1 MRKALKKLAGTKDT
15 DLMKDKNENL
25 KERFDKYQVIQQEI
39 ANLFKQIEKIQRKKK
54 LPQSIYFT

>member
-1 MRKALKKLAGTKDT
+1 MGTEDT

-39 ANLFKQIEKIQRKKK
+39 ANLFKQIEKIQRKKIC
-54 LPQSIYFT
+54 LNPFILL